1 MMCCVGFQMISFL
14 TNFAAIVLK
23 VARPKIVL
31 VQLRVLLEKFEKSL
45 NPAVR
50 IQKLY
55 HAKIEAT
62 TSWHTVY
69 ILFGKAAIREGSVK
83 LDLYIK

>member
-1 MMCCVGFQMISFL
+1 MLCWLSNDFFSNKFCGYCPKSRPAENRFSTVAG
-14 TNFAAIVLK
+14 IV
-23 VARPKIVL
+23 
-31 VQLRVLLEKFEKSL
+31 LEKFEKSL